1 MTITEYFLQA
11 KADGY
16 EWADDALRNR
26 EKALD
31 GKPDDESIGSLEEAL
46 SAGLL
51 WSETLEGPNHWNNI
65 FNTLLLSKNK
75 LTTKV
80 LEEKG
85 WKFRHK
91 FQETISFEKGN
102 TWRDAGGGAFL
113 DITGNQIII
122 QTTNEGYGTDG
133 PNLTV
138 KFDGLCQTVEEFD
151 MICKM
156 INLKA

>member
-16 EWADDALRNR
+16 EWADNALRNR
-26 EKALD
+26 ANVLN
-31 GKPDDESIGSLEEAL
+31 GKEDYGSADSLEDAL
-46 SAGLL
+46 SEGFL
-51 WSETLEGPNHWNNI
+51 WGRTPEGSNYWKSV
-65 FNTLLLSKNK
+65 FRLLLFPKTK
-75 LTTKV
+75 LTPEV
-80 LEEKG
+80 LKEKG

-91 FQETISFEKGN
+91 FQETTSFEKGN
-102 TWRDAGGGAFL
+102 TWLDAGRGAFL
-113 DITGNQIII
+113 DITGNEITI